1 MPRPQKKRYVCREPD
16 IRDFGPENPRGQIS
30 LSVDEY
36 ESIRLIDLENYTQ
49 EECAE
54 QMCVSRTTVQ
64 GVYDAARKK
73 IADALVNGKCLQIG
87 GGDYVICEY
96 YRSECGRGC
105 RGFCHRVQNANH
117 RKTEVRMKIA
127 VTYEDGNIFQ
137 HFGHTEHFKVYEIEE
152 NTVVKESMLDANG
165 SGHGALAGLL
175 ANNGVDTLICGGIG
189 GGAQMALSEAGI
201 RLYGGVQGNA
211 DDAVQSYLLGTL
223 GYDPDARCNHHDH
236 GHGEGHACGEHGCH
250 SK

>member
-87 GGDYVICEY
+87 GGDYVNITDRNAGAAAAVSVIEY
-96 YRSECGRGC
+96 KM
-105 RGFCHRVQNANH
+105 Q
-117 RKTEVRMKIA
+117 I
-127 VTYEDGNIFQ
+127 
-137 HFGHTEHFKVYEIEE
+137 
-152 NTVVKESMLDANG
+152 
-165 SGHGALAGLL
+165 
-175 ANNGVDTLICGGIG
+175 IG
-189 GGAQMALSEAGI
+189 K
-201 RLYGGVQGNA
+201 RRFV
-211 DDAVQSYLLGTL
+211 
-223 GYDPDARCNHHDH
+223 
-236 GHGEGHACGEHGCH
+236 
-250 SK
+250 

>member
-96 YRSECGRGC
+96 YRSECG
-105 RGFCHRVQNANH
+105 AAA
-117 RKTEVRMKIA
+117 A
-127 VTYEDGNIFQ
+127 VS
-137 HFGHTEHFKVYEIEE
+137 VIEY
-152 NTVVKESMLDANG
+152 KMQ
-165 SGHGALAGLL
+165 
-175 ANNGVDTLICGGIG
+175 IIG
-189 GGAQMALSEAGI
+189 K
-201 RLYGGVQGNA
+201 RRFV
-211 DDAVQSYLLGTL
+211 
-223 GYDPDARCNHHDH
+223 
-236 GHGEGHACGEHGCH
+236 
-250 SK
+250 